1 MGFCFSFLL
10 SLEQMQ
16 MGRSVVISD
25 NDCVNAS
32 HMTWLNSEERLND
45 GDIEGSKGSLMAG
58 SVLPDFRSHLQYVIM
73 FYLTSFWKQSG
84 LFFFFFLL
92 QLCSWSARYFFLHLF
107 FLEVVQKTFGEV
119 NETICIFF
127 FLFYFFLLGV
137 IQSYLKVIEQSHWLW
152 RAVG

>member
-1 MGFCFSFLL
+1 MGFCFFFLL
-10 SLEQMQ
+10 SLEQVQ

-84 LFFFFFLL
+84 LFFLL
-92 QLCSWSARYFFLHLF
+92 QLCSWSAWYFFLHLF
-107 FLEVVQKTFGEV
+107 FLELFQKTFGEV
-119 NETICIFF
+119 NETICNFF
-127 FLFYFFLLGV
+127 YFYFIFFLLGV
-137 IQSYLKVIEQSHWLW
+137 IQSHLKVIEQSHWLW